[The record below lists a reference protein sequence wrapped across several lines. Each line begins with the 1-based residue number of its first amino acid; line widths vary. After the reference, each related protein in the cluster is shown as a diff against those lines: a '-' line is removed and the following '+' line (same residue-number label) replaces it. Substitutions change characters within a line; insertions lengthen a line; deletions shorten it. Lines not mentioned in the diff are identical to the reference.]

1 MLRAVPD
8 HAPVGARRPTP
19 LARAFDVVAEAAVA
33 PSFSR
38 VGIAGRRRLEHW
50 EQPARQDGRV
60 VLVTGATSGIGLAA
74 ACALAALGTDVHLI
88 GRDGRRGAAALELV
102 QAAGPGTARL
112 HLADLSDGSA
122 ALAVGTQLADECER
136 LDALV
141 HNAGA
146 LTRDYQRTA
155 DGVERTVATHL
166 LGPYVL
172 TAALAPLLWT
182 AGDRGGVPGVGASSA
197 AEGAAPPTI
206 VTVSSG
212 GMYAQR
218 FDLDRLELAP
228 DDYDGV
234 TAYARAK
241 RAQLVLAA
249 AWAERFAPVGVAS
262 YAMHPGWVD
271 TPGLESGLP
280 RFRRVWRPVLRSP
293 AEGADTAVWLAG
305 GGPAAEARARSRPVP
320 HAGWYHDRHRR
331 SEYRF
336 PVTGHDTSA
345 DGEALL
351 AWCARRTGVETPRPA
366 AAG

>member
-1 MLRAVPD
+1 MPD
-8 HAPVGARRPTP
+8 PTPADTRRPTL
-19 LARAFDVVAEAAVA
+19 LARAFDTVAEAVVA

-38 VGIAGRRRLEHW
+38 LGIAGRRWLEHW
-50 EQPARQDGRV
+50 EQPDRQDGRV

-74 ACALAALGTDVHLI
+74 ASALAALGADVHLV
-88 GRDGRRGAAALELV
+88 GRDGRRGAAALEQV
-102 QAAGPGTARL
+102 RVAGSGEARL
-112 HLADLSDGSA
+112 HLADLSDA
-122 ALAVGTQLADECER
+122 AAVMAVGAQLADECDR

-141 HNAGA
+141 HNAGS
-146 LTRDYQRTA
+146 LTRAYQRSA
-155 DGVERTVATHL
+155 DGAERTVATHI

-172 TAALAPLLWT
+172 TAALAPLLWA
-182 AGDRGGVPGVGASSA
+182 AGDRAAVPAGGASSA
-197 AEGAAPPTI
+197 ADGAAPPTI

-218 FDLDRLELAP
+218 FDLDRLEMAP

-249 AWAERFAPVGVAS
+249 AWAECFAPARVAS

-280 RFRRVWRPVLRSP
+280 RFRRWWRPLLRTP
-293 AEGADTAVWLAG
+293 AEGADTVVWLAG
-305 GGPAAEARARSRPVP
+305 GGPAAEARAQSRPVP
-320 HAGWYHDRHRR
+320 RAGWYHDRHRR

-336 PVTGHDTSA
+336 PVTGHDTPT

-351 AWCARRTGVETPRPA
+351 VWCARRTGVGIPRPTG
-366 AAG
+366 AG